1 MPRRQALLIDLEVKA
16 AVDKISSAKL
26 QKLTQL
32 AKWGAYRLKLA
43 GEPVAPDEHEQIVH
57 DAITDTMSRVVRW
70 TRRTEIDQHLHD
82 VILSRIKNG
91 LRSARKKVRVEL
103 EALDT
108 EVEPAAVRSRAG
120 EIEVALARAE
130 VIEKMYGVL
139 FAQAADDEPVLEL
152 LGAYYVEVTDR
163 REVMEETGLSLA
175 EFVNARRR
183 LDRLIDAL
191 PAELRQAALAAM
203 RDTDDISQV
212 IEITAE
218 ING

>member
-1 MPRRQALLIDLEVKA
+1 MKA
-16 AVDKISSAKL
+16 AVDKLSSAKL

-32 AKWGAYRLKLA
+32 AKWGVYRLNLA

-70 TRRTEIDQHLHD
+70 TRRTEIDQHLYD

-91 LRSARKKVRVEL
+91 LRSAPKKVRVEL

-108 EVEPAAVRSRAG
+108 DADPAAVRRRAG
-120 EIEVALARAE
+120 EIEAALARAQ
-130 VIEKMYGVL
+130 VIQKMYEVL
-139 FAQAADDEPVLEL
+139 FEQAAGDDPVHSL
-152 LGAYYVEVTDR
+152 LGAYYCEVTDR

-183 LDRLIDAL
+183 LDRLIEAL
-191 PAELRQAALAAM
+191 PDELRQAALAAM
-203 RDTDDISQV
+203 RETGHLS
-212 IEITAE
+212 
-218 ING
+218 GR